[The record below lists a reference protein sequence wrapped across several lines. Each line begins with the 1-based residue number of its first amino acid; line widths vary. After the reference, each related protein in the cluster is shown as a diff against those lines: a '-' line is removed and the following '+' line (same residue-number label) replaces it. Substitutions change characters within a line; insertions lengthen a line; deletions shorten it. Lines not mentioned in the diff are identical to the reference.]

1 MKGWKDVLSSAVFR
15 LIVIVLAVVIP
26 LNLLTLILGNTVI
39 GEVERQVSLETQNAL
54 QMYMNQIDDAIA
66 RINVSMYTVAHEDAN
81 FSRLHYKEVSN
92 TDEYYKQV
100 ESVVYLSNTLDDILE
115 VNTLIG
121 GLYACFPEKNLFL
134 TRGGTSQQ
142 STAVKTYVQETVVSE
157 AEESLQSWKLVTA
170 SGEPLL
176 LIIVPYRQ

>member
-54 QMYMNQIDDAIA
+54 QMYMNQIVDAIA
-66 RINVSMYTVAHEDAN
+66 RINVSMYTVAHEDADY
-81 FSRLHYKEVSN
+81 SRLHYKEVSN
-92 TDEYYKQV
+92 SDEYYKQV
-100 ESVVYLSNTLDDILE
+100 ESVVYLNNTLDDILE
-115 VNTLIG
+115 DNTLIG

-134 TRGGTSQQ
+134 AKGGTSQQ
-142 STAVKTYVQETVVSE
+142 STAVRTYVREITASE
-157 AEESLQSWKLVTA
+157 AE
-170 SGEPLL
+170 
-176 LIIVPYRQ
+176 